1 MVVPNRGLLPSFK
14 APGML
19 AKLRGEGAMLEEVT
33 GLTLFLPLSKSNGLL
48 RLAMVSREF
57 LSIA

>member
-1 MVVPNRGLLPSFK
+1 
-14 APGML
+14 ML
-19 AKLRGEGAMLEEVT
+19 AKLRGEGAILEEVT
-33 GLTLFLPLSKSNGLL
+33 GLTLFLPLSKSKGLL